1 MEQLKVIHGSEIF
14 ERELNV
20 FWRSYSLMVF
30 RSCINWTVI
39 RISPRTWLWLV
50 ISAVLLLIIPLSSC
64 SISNPDPFVMVGGDE
79 QLLVLLRNDK
89 DGHYQVRYEGRK
101 PAELHSL
108 HVMLGGQIL
117 HVDVVQVAII
127 QGENEVILKG
137 DATLPEG
144 SQVILEPGE
153 EFEVRVTFH
162 GQSLGGNYMYGFRI
176 VHGDDPQAEPIDV
189 TAEYDY
195 AVIVE

>member
-1 MEQLKVIHGSEIF
+1 MDKFHVLRNFLVQ
-14 ERELNV
+14 
-20 FWRSYSLMVF
+20 SYRIRRLGFLMVF
-30 RSCINWTVI
+30 RRFSRINFNS
-39 RISPRTWLWLV
+39 ISSPGKVWLV
-50 ISAVLLLIIPLSSC
+50 ITAVLLIAIALPSC
-64 SISNPDPFVMVGGDE
+64 SIVNPDPFVIVGGDE
-79 QLLVLLRNDK
+79 QLLVLMRNDE
-89 DGHYQVRYEGRK
+89 DGYYQVRYEGQQ

-176 VHGDDPQAEPIDV
+176 VHGDDSQAEPIDV